1 MASSLFGIRTV
12 QKQSSRVSL
21 SARQRSA
28 ADTWLT
34 MLEGGQMVGE
44 RENYLKFADIV
55 LRSILGYDITRDVNF
70 EKGAEFTIPSKNG
83 GGGVCFECKP
93 HGTDLFAP
101 QHRSKGEHS
110 TPLKQTWDYMGNGG
124 LEFGVCTNFQ
134 EFVLLVTR
142 PGYGYT
148 RHHLFDFA
156 VLADDPDRLKEFVW
170 CFGADALGGPE
181 RVDGL
186 ADGTAS
192 EEHEITDEFYALFA
206 EARLELADQFEGR
219 GLARRDAVL
228 WAQKFLIRLAFI
240 FFAADRRLVG
250 ELSFGERMRAAAATP
265 TMRSTKACA
274 EVLDLFEAFDAGD
287 GTLGVHAFNGGLFA
301 DKPPPQAKFPD
312 ILPDGQKNPVID
324 ALIRMEGYDFDKV
337 VGVHILG
344 RIFEQSVSDIEGML
358 GDRPAARKAE
368 GIYYTPEY
376 VTDYLCRRAI
386 LPALSAPGR
395 RDTDV
400 AAVLDGWGPDLR
412 GLEKRLHGLRVWD
425 PACGSGAFLAK
436 AVDVLLE
443 VHYELHLRME
453 WAGEYDVKGYWQ
465 LDVWNAEA
473 KAEQI
478 IQDSIY
484 GTDINPEA
492 VETAMLSL
500 FLRVA
505 DGGRKLPNLS
515 RNVVVTDSVRGFDI
529 RAVFPHVECFDAVV
543 GNPPYVRQEMLHGKR
558 AMRLAD
564 GWLSDVSVPSKSDY
578 SVYFWLRGLN
588 HLKEGGILGFISS
601 DSWLSYGYGAV
612 LRRVLSDRCDVLSLA
627 RPAFGVFR
635 DAAVRTVLGL
645 VRRGAPAG
653 DVALAD
659 VAKPRDLPGGGATTC
674 GRKTWDTATGTST
687 SSTFRPAQGCPWL
700 SWQKPERLRGER
712 PPAATRSLC

>member
-1 MASSLFGIRTV
+1 
-12 QKQSSRVSL
+12 
-21 SARQRSA
+21 
-28 ADTWLT
+28 
-34 MLEGGQMVGE
+34 
-44 RENYLKFADIV
+44 
-55 LRSILGYDITRDVNF
+55 
-70 EKGAEFTIPSKNG
+70 
-83 GGGVCFECKP
+83 
-93 HGTDLFAP
+93 
-101 QHRSKGEHS
+101 
-110 TPLKQTWDYMGNGG
+110 MGNGG

-134 EFVLLVTR
+134 QFVLLVMR

-148 RHHLFDFA
+148 RYHLFDFG

-250 ELSFGERMRAAAATP
+250 ELSFEERMRAAAANP
-265 TMRSTKACA
+265 TARSTKACA
-274 EVLDLFEAFDAGD
+274 ELLDLFEAFDAGD
-287 GTLGVHAFNGGLFA
+287 ATLGVHAFNGGLFA
-301 DKPPPQAKFPD
+301 DEPPSQAKFPD

-324 ALIRMEGYDFDKV
+324 ALIRMEGYDFDEV

-376 VTDYLCRRAI
+376 VTDYLCRRAV
-386 LPALSAPGR
+386 LPALSAPGGC
-395 RDTDV
+395 DTDV
-400 AAVLDGWGPDLR
+400 AAVLDGWGSDLR
-412 GLEKRLHGLRVWD
+412 GLEKRLRGLRIWD

-453 WAGEYDVKGYWQ
+453 WAGEYGVKGNWR

-478 IQDSIY
+478 IRDCIY

-505 DGGRKLPNLS
+505 DGGRKLPDLS
-515 RNVVVTDSVRGFDI
+515 RNVVVADSVRGFDI
-529 RAVFPHVECFDAVV
+529 RAAFPHVGCFDAVV
-543 GNPPYVRQEMLHGKR
+543 DNPPYVRQEMLHGKKE
-558 AMRLAD
+558 MRLAD
-564 GWLSDVSVPSKSDY
+564 GWLSDVLVPSKSDY

-653 DVALAD
+653 DVTLAD
-659 VAKPRDLPGGGATTC
+659 VAKPRDLPGGGGPQHTT
-674 GRKTWDTATGTST
+674 
-687 SSTFRPAQGCPWL
+687 
-700 SWQKPERLRGER
+700 ERLGTRQLER
-712 PPAATRSLC
+712 PL